1 MGQVS
6 RRLEELGL
14 TLPPLLPKLANY
26 VPAKTVGEL
35 VFVSGHGPLNPD
47 GSVKYRGRLGADFT
61 VADGK
66 EAARL
71 VTMNILSALQAELG
85 DLDRIREFVKLL
97 VMVQS
102 APDFQEQHVVAEGA
116 SDLLTEVFGPEC
128 GSHARSAV
136 GMMSLPFGIA
146 VEIEAVVRIAP

>member
-1 MGQVS
+1 MSQVS
-6 RRLEELGL
+6 RRLADLGL

-26 VPAKTVGEL
+26 VPTKSVGEL

-61 VADGK
+61 VDEGK

-71 VTMNILSALQAELG
+71 VVLNILSSLHDAVG
-85 DLDRIREFVKLL
+85 DLDRIQEFVKLL

-102 APDFQEQHVVAEGA
+102 TAEFQEQHVVAEGA
-116 SDLLTEVFGPEC
+116 SDLLIDIFGPER

-146 VEIEAVVRIAP
+146 VEIEAVVRVAA

>member
-26 VPAKTVGEL
+26 VPTKTVGDL

-61 VADGK
+61 IDEGK

-71 VTMNILSALQAELG
+71 VTMNILSALNAELG

-116 SDLLTEVFGPEC
+116 SDLLTDVFGSER

-136 GMMSLPFGIA
+136 GMMALPFGIA
-146 VEIEAVVRIAP
+146 VEIEAVVRIEA

>member
-6 RRLEELGL
+6 RRLTDMGL

-26 VPAKTVGEL
+26 VPTKTVGEL

-47 GSVKYRGRLGADFT
+47 GSVKYRGRLGDDFT
-61 VADGK
+61 VEDGK

-71 VTMNILSALQAELG
+71 VTLNMLTALQSELG

-97 VMVQS
+97 VMVRCT
-102 APDFQEQHVVAEGA
+102 PDFEEQHVVAEGA
-116 SDLLTEVFGPEC
+116 SDLLTDVFGTQV

-146 VEIEAVVRIAP
+146 VEIEAVVRITA